1 MRSLLSR
8 AEVKCDIGNVCVGG
22 GGELVFV
29 F

>member
-22 GGELVFV
+22 GSELVFV